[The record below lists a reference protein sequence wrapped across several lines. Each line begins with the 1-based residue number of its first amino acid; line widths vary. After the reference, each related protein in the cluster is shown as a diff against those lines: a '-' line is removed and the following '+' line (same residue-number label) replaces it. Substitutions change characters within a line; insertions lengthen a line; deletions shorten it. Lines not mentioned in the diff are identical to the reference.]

1 MKQAGVRQTAHEITV
16 AAPAATVHR
25 LIADVDNW
33 PSTFPATVHVSHE
46 EAPEGEQRLR
56 VWDTAGAGGAL
67 RTWRLRRIVQDADL
81 RVNFELLATEAP
93 VASMGGA
100 WLVEPLDENSSRVRL
115 FHEFRAEGEDPAA
128 LDRIGER
135 VAREAE
141 AELAALKRNVEFA
154 HGAEDVTFSFED
166 TVTIDG
172 SAKDAYDFINEAHL
186 WSERLPHVATVR
198 LTEDTPGVQT
208 LEMDTRAKD
217 GSVHTTKSHRVTF
230 PHHKIAY
237 KQVTLPALMT
247 LHTGYWTFRD
257 TDHGVTAGSQHTVTL
272 NTDNITRILGP
283 DATVADARAY
293 VHTALST
300 NSLAT
305 LNHAK
310 THAESH
316 TETRAE
322 TLSGN
327 KR

>member
-1 MKQAGVRQTAHEITV
+1 
-16 AAPAATVHR
+16 
-25 LIADVDNW
+25 
-33 PSTFPATVHVSHE
+33 
-46 EAPEGEQRLR
+46 
-56 VWDTAGAGGAL
+56 
-67 RTWRLRRIVQDADL
+67 
-81 RVNFELLATEAP
+81 
-93 VASMGGA
+93 
-100 WLVEPLDENSSRVRL
+100 
-115 FHEFRAEGEDPAA
+115 
-128 LDRIGER
+128 
-135 VAREAE
+135 
-141 AELAALKRNVEFA
+141 ELAALKRNVEFA

-172 SAKDAYDFINEAHL
+172 SAKDAYDFVNEAHL

-257 TDHGVTAGSQHTVTL
+257 TDHGVTASSQHTVTL

-310 THAESH
+310 THAE
-316 TETRAE
+316 
-322 TLSGN
+322 
-327 KR
+327 

>member
-1 MKQAGVRQTAHEITV
+1 MTTREVEHEITI
-16 AAPAATVHR
+16 AAPASDVYR
-25 LIADVDNW
+25 LLADVVNW
-33 PSTFPATVHVSHE
+33 PRIFPPTIHVDRVDFNGTHERIRIWATANGQPKNWTSRRELDPQGLRITFRQEVT
-46 EAPEGEQRLR
+46 
-56 VWDTAGAGGAL
+56 TK
-67 RTWRLRRIVQDADL
+67 
-81 RVNFELLATEAP
+81 P

-100 WLVEPLDENSSRVRL
+100 WIIEPLDENSSRVRL
-115 FHEFRAEGEDPAA
+115 LHDYRAIDDDAHD
-128 LDRIGER
+128 LLWID
-135 VAREAE
+135 EAVDKNSRS
-141 AELAALKRNVEFA
+141 ELAALKRNVEFA

-310 THAESH
+310 THAEKK
-316 TETRAE
+316 
-322 TLSGN
+322 N
-327 KR
+327 

>member
-1 MKQAGVRQTAHEITV
+1 MTTREVEHEITI
-16 AAPAATVHR
+16 AAPASDVYR
-25 LIADVDNW
+25 LLADVVNW
-33 PSTFPATVHVSHE
+33 PRIFPPTIHVDRVDFNGTHERIRIWATANGQPKNWTSRRELDPQGLRITFRQEVTTS
-46 EAPEGEQRLR
+46 
-56 VWDTAGAGGAL
+56 
-67 RTWRLRRIVQDADL
+67 
-81 RVNFELLATEAP
+81 P

-100 WLVEPLDENSSRVRL
+100 WIIEPLDENSSRVRL
-115 FHEFRAEGEDPAA
+115 LHDYRAIDDDAHD
-128 LDRIGER
+128 LLWID
-135 VAREAE
+135 EAVDKNSRS
-141 AELAALKRNVEFA
+141 ELAALKRNVEFA

-247 LHTGYWTFRD
+247 LHTGHWTFRD
-257 TDHGVTAGSQHTVTL
+257 TDHGVTATSQHTVTL

-283 DATVADARAY
+283 DATVADARTY

-310 THAESH
+310 TH
-316 TETRAE
+316 TE
-322 TLSGN
+322 N
-327 KR
+327 KN

>member
-1 MKQAGVRQTAHEITV
+1 MTTREVEHEITI
-16 AAPAATVHR
+16 AAPASDVYR
-25 LIADVDNW
+25 LLADVVNW
-33 PSTFPATVHVSHE
+33 PRIFPPTIHVDRVDFNGTHERIRIWATANGQPKNWTSRRELDPQGLRITFRQEVT
-46 EAPEGEQRLR
+46 
-56 VWDTAGAGGAL
+56 TK
-67 RTWRLRRIVQDADL
+67 
-81 RVNFELLATEAP
+81 P

-100 WLVEPLDENSSRVRL
+100 WIIEPLDEDSSRVRL
-115 FHEFRAEGEDPAA
+115 LHDYRAIDDDAHD
-128 LDRIGER
+128 LLWID
-135 VAREAE
+135 EAVDKNSRS
-141 AELAALKRNVEFA
+141 ELAALKRNVEFA

-230 PHHKIAY
+230 PHHKVAY

-247 LHTGYWTFRD
+247 LHTGHWTFRD
-257 TDHGVTAGSQHTVTL
+257 TDHGVTATSQHTVTL

-305 LNHAK
+305 LNHTK
-310 THAESH
+310 THAEKK
-316 TETRAE
+316 
-322 TLSGN
+322 N
-327 KR
+327 